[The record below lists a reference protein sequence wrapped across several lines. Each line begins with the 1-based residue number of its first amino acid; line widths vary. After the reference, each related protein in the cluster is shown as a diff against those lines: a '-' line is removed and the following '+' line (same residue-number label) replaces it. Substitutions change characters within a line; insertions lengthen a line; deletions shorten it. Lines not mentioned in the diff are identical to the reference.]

1 MKKISLLLIGFLAI
15 TISSPAQHIESKAQ
29 STSLAG
35 GRYEII
41 MSDIALR
48 NSFKVDKFLGDV
60 YLMVR
65 KEDGNITWVKMIKDV
80 AFNNPIMPDKINF
93 QLYMSG
99 IGLKYTFLINIHSG
113 TIWQLVEDNSDKENP
128 LLWWHLLET
137 ASE

>member
-1 MKKISLLLIGFLAI
+1 MKKILFILVGFFAI
-15 TISSPAQHIESKAQ
+15 VIPATAQYTGYKAQ

-60 YLMVR
+60 YLLVR
-65 KEDGNITWVKMIKDV
+65 KADGSITWEKMIKNI
-80 AFNNPIMPDKINF
+80 ALNNPIMPDQINY

-113 TIWQLVEDNSDKENP
+113 VTWQLVEDNSNKENP
-128 LLWWHLLET
+128 VLWWYLLET
-137 ASE
+137 ANE